1 MTTTRADVAAKVS
14 QILGSNAILVGHS
27 IHHDMRSLQ
36 LDHWPVIDTAH
47 VYAYRNVPEYSPA
60 LAHLSDVILAQKL
73 RVDGMPHDARKDAF
87 AAMQLVQHAMLPG
100 AGLEIDGGAV
110 KVRPVLPLQPKYR
123 FGHPEKC
130 LFLLSKN
137 TLEDQNISKK

>member
-110 KVRPVLPLQPKYR
+110 KVRPFQCFYFR
-123 FGHPEKC
+123 HNISHPDSYI
-130 LFLLSKN
+130 FLL
-137 TLEDQNISKK
+137 QNK